1 MGSCERRSPVEK
13 DIRIDLHLDEDDTTT
28 VATAVLDLRG
38 DHFEARG
45 SARRNPVDV
54 PMPIIGEELAIA
66 RALQALTV
74 TIMDAAHDKIDT
86 YLNA

>member
-1 MGSCERRSPVEK
+1 VEK
-13 DIRIDLHLDEDDTTT
+13 EIRIDLHLDEDDTTT

-45 SARRNPVDV
+45 MARRNPVDA

-66 RALQALTV
+66 RALQALTAEL
-74 TIMDAAHDKIDT
+74 MDGAHTRIDEF
-86 YLNA
+86 LSA